1 MSDVNNSIDDFSS
14 KNQVNNTPENSNYSN
29 EDSNNSFKQQQDSS
43 AYESSMNS
51 DASIS
56 FDPKSSSPSSDSSNL
71 HGQSS
76 QYPQAQYSQS
86 QYPQAQYPQAQ
97 PQQSQYSQMQFNQ
110 QNAQFNQP
118 SQPYAPQNYNQSS
131 QAYNQFNQP
140 QFAQA
145 QAQFAQP
152 QQQYPQAQYNQSQ
165 YPQPQF
171 AQAQSQFAQTQ
182 QQYPQAQYNQ
192 AQYPQSQYSQMQFN
206 GQSSYKKPD
215 YSHSMTYN
223 QNSSQYGYRQNAE
236 TERLESYYSSTW
248 NKREKI
254 LLAIICV
261 VSIGFTYLS
270 NKVLYDSFNSYYLY
284 RHYYHTLP
292 KIMFLFIDNLLWA
305 SYSLLPFTLI
315 FSFAIV
321 LRKKY
326 SVILP
331 SICSIATTFLVQA
344 FLDFIIYKNHDFSS
358 YLKFIAYAIVP
369 TVIFAIVL
377 EVLQCKFMIRK
388 RSNIVSSI
396 IVTFASSFI
405 YVFVYFTSLTILFNS
420 RYEVSDYMYGMIS
433 SVILLVVI
441 PVLVAL
447 IMKLLGLPKFL
458 NPQREEKN
466 L

>member
-377 EVLQCKFMIRK
+377 EILQCKFMIRK
-388 RSNIVSSI
+388 RSNILSSI
-396 IVTFASSFI
+396 ILTFVSSFI
-405 YVFVYFTSLTILFNS
+405 YVFTHFVFLIILFKS
-420 RYEVSDYMYGMIS
+420 SYDVSDYMYSMIS

-441 PVLVAL
+441 PVLVSL

-458 NPQREEKN
+458 NPQREEMN

>member
-118 SQPYAPQNYNQSS
+118 VHPYAPQNYNQSS

-145 QAQFAQP
+145 QAQYAQM

-165 YPQPQF
+165 FAQPQF
-171 AQAQSQFAQTQ
+171 TQAQSQFAQ
-182 QQYPQAQYNQ
+182 P
-192 AQYPQSQYSQMQFN
+192 QYPQSQYSQMQFN

-292 KIMFLFIDNLLWA
+292 KIMFLFIDNLLWV

-331 SICSIATTFLVQA
+331 SICSIATSLLVKA
-344 FLDFIIYKNHDFSS
+344 VLDFIIYKNHDFSS

-377 EVLQCKFMIRK
+377 EILQCKFMIRK
-388 RSNIVSSI
+388 RSNILSSI
-396 IVTFASSFI
+396 ILTFVSSFI
-405 YVFVYFTSLTILFNS
+405 YVFTKFVFLIILFKS
-420 RYEVSDYMYGMIS
+420 SYDASDYMYGMIS
-433 SVILLVVI
+433 SAILLVVI

-458 NPQREEKN
+458 NPQREEMN

>member
-152 QQQYPQAQYNQSQ
+152 QQQYPQAQYNQ
-165 YPQPQF
+165 
-171 AQAQSQFAQTQ
+171 A
-182 QQYPQAQYNQ
+182 QYPQAQYPQSQFAQ

-223 QNSSQYGYRQNAE
+223 QNKSQYGYRQNAE
-236 TERLESYYSSTW
+236 TERLETYYSSTW

-254 LLAIICV
+254 LLAIIEV
-261 VSIGFTYLS
+261 VSIGFTYFS
-270 NKVLYDSFNSYYLY
+270 NRVLYTLFPYYRVYFYKYIAML
-284 RHYYHTLP
+284 
-292 KIMFLFIDNLLWA
+292 MSNLFWF

-315 FSFAIV
+315 LAFAIV

-331 SICSIATTFLVQA
+331 SICSIGTSFLVET
-344 FLDFIIYKNHDFSS
+344 FFRFIVEKDYNFEY
-358 YLKFIAYAIVP
+358 YLKFIVYAILP
-369 TVIFAIVL
+369 IVIFAIVL

-441 PVLVAL
+441 PVLVSL

-458 NPQREEKN
+458 NPQREEMN

>member
-56 FDPKSSSPSSDSSNL
+56 FDSKSSSPSSDSSNL

-86 QYPQAQYPQAQ
+86 QYSQSQYSQSQYPQAQ
-97 PQQSQYSQMQFNQ
+97 PQQSQYSQMQ
-110 QNAQFNQP
+110 
-118 SQPYAPQNYNQSS
+118 
-131 QAYNQFNQP
+131 
-140 QFAQA
+140 
-145 QAQFAQP
+145 
-152 QQQYPQAQYNQSQ
+152 QQYPQAQY
-165 YPQPQF
+165 PQPQF
-171 AQAQSQFAQTQ
+171 A
-182 QQYPQAQYNQ
+182 Q

-206 GQSSYKKPD
+206 GQSGYQKPD

-223 QNSSQYGYRQNAE
+223 QNKSQYGYRQNAE
-236 TERLESYYSSTW
+236 TERLETYYSSTW

-254 LLAIICV
+254 LLAIIEV
-261 VSIGFTYLS
+261 VSIGFTYFS
-270 NKVLYDSFNSYYLY
+270 NRVLYDLFNFNNLYY
-284 RHYYHTLP
+284 YYFHTMSRSMLVF
-292 KIMFLFIDNLLWA
+292 MSTLLWF

-315 FSFAIV
+315 LSFAIV

-331 SICSIATTFLVQA
+331 SICSVGTSFLVNT
-344 FLDFIIYKNHDFSS
+344 FIINKNHDFIQ
-358 YLKFIAYAIVP
+358 YLKFSVSSILPI
-369 TVIFAIVL
+369 VIFVIAL
-377 EVLQCKFMIRK
+377 EILQCKFMIRK
-388 RSNIVSSI
+388 RSNILSSI
-396 IVTFASSFI
+396 ILTFVSSFI
-405 YVFVYFTSLTILFNS
+405 YAFVDFIRSVIVYPESHYDGVDFIN
-420 RYEVSDYMYGMIS
+420 GMIS

-458 NPQREEKN
+458 NPQREEMN

>member
-29 EDSNNSFKQQQDSS
+29 EDNNNSFKQQQDSS

-56 FDPKSSSPSSDSSNL
+56 FNPKSSSPSSDSSNL

-76 QYPQAQYSQS
+76 QYPQAQPQQS
-86 QYPQAQYPQAQ
+86 QYPQAQS
-97 PQQSQYSQMQFNQ
+97 QQSQYSQMQFNQ

-118 SQPYAPQNYNQSS
+118 VQPYAPQNYNQSS

-152 QQQYPQAQYNQSQ
+152 QA
-165 YPQPQF
+165 
-171 AQAQSQFAQTQ
+171 QFAQTQ
-182 QQYPQAQYNQ
+182 QQYPQAQYPQPQFAQ

-206 GQSSYKKPD
+206 GQSGYQKPD

-223 QNSSQYGYRQNAE
+223 QNKSQYGYRQNAE
-236 TERLESYYSSTW
+236 TERLETYYSSTW

-254 LLAIICV
+254 LLAIIEV
-261 VSIGFTYLS
+261 VSIGFTYFS
-270 NKVLYDSFNSYYLY
+270 NRVLYDLFNFNNLYY
-284 RHYYHTLP
+284 YYFHTMSRSMLVF
-292 KIMFLFIDNLLWA
+292 MSTLLWF

-315 FSFAIV
+315 LSFAIV

-331 SICSIATTFLVQA
+331 SICSVGTSFLVNT
-344 FLDFIIYKNHDFSS
+344 FIINKNHDFIQ
-358 YLKFIAYAIVP
+358 YLKFSVSSILPI
-369 TVIFAIVL
+369 VIFVIAL
-377 EVLQCKFMIRK
+377 EILQCKFMIRK
-388 RSNIVSSI
+388 RSNILSSI
-396 IVTFASSFI
+396 ILTFVSSFI
-405 YVFVYFTSLTILFNS
+405 YAFVDFIRSVIVYPESHYDGVDFIN
-420 RYEVSDYMYGMIS
+420 GMIS

-458 NPQREEKN
+458 NPQREEMN

>member
-29 EDSNNSFKQQQDSS
+29 EDNNNSFKQQQDSS

-76 QYPQAQYSQS
+76 QYPQAQYPQA

-152 QQQYPQAQYNQSQ
+152 QQQYPQAQY
-165 YPQPQF
+165 PQPQF
-171 AQAQSQFAQTQ
+171 A
-182 QQYPQAQYNQ
+182 Q

-236 TERLESYYSSTW
+236 AERLETYYSSTW

-261 VSIGFTYLS
+261 VSIFLTYFS
-270 NKVLYDSFNSYYLY
+270 NRVLYVWFNIYTI
-284 RHYYHTLP
+284 HYYHILP
-292 KIMFLFIDNLLWA
+292 QLFMVDFLWF

-315 FSFAIV
+315 LSFAIV

-331 SICSIATTFLVQA
+331 SICSVVTSFLVEI
-344 FLDFIIYKNHDFSS
+344 FFRFIVEKDYNFEY
-358 YLKFIAYAIVP
+358 YLKFIVYAILP
-369 TVIFAIVL
+369 IVIFVIAL

-396 IVTFASSFI
+396 ILTFASSFI

-458 NPQREEKN
+458 NPQREEMN

>member
-29 EDSNNSFKQQQDSS
+29 EDNNNSFKQQQDSS

-76 QYPQAQYSQS
+76 QYPQAQYPQA

-145 QAQFAQP
+145 QAQYAQT
-152 QQQYPQAQYNQSQ
+152 QQQYPQAQYNQAQ
-165 YPQPQF
+165 YN
-171 AQAQSQFAQTQ
+171 QAQ
-182 QQYPQAQYNQ
+182 YNQAQYNQ

-206 GQSSYKKPD
+206 CQSSYKKPD

-236 TERLESYYSSTW
+236 TERLETYYTSTW

-270 NKVLYDSFNSYYLY
+270 NKVLYDTFNSYYLY

-377 EVLQCKFMIRK
+377 EILQCKFMIRK
-388 RSNIVSSI
+388 RSNILSSI
-396 IVTFASSFI
+396 ILTFVSSFI
-405 YVFVYFTSLTILFNS
+405 YVFTHFVFLIILFKS
-420 RYEVSDYMYGMIS
+420 SYDVSDYMYSMIS

-441 PVLVAL
+441 PVLVSL

-458 NPQREEKN
+458 NPQREEMN

>member
-29 EDSNNSFKQQQDSS
+29 EDNNNSFKQQQDSS

-56 FDPKSSSPSSDSSNL
+56 FNPKSSSPSSDSSNL

-86 QYPQAQYPQAQ
+86 QYSQAQYPQAQ

-118 SQPYAPQNYNQSS
+118 VQPYAPQNYNQSS

-145 QAQFAQP
+145 QAQFAQT

-165 YPQPQF
+165 YPQAQYPQPQF
-171 AQAQSQFAQTQ
+171 A
-182 QQYPQAQYNQ
+182 Q

-377 EVLQCKFMIRK
+377 EILQCKFMIRK
-388 RSNIVSSI
+388 RSNILSSI
-396 IVTFASSFI
+396 ILTFVSSFI
-405 YVFVYFTSLTILFNS
+405 YVFTHFVFLIILFKS
-420 RYEVSDYMYGMIS
+420 SYDVSDYMYSMIS

-441 PVLVAL
+441 PVLVSL

-458 NPQREEKN
+458 NPQREEMN

>member
-29 EDSNNSFKQQQDSS
+29 EDNNNSFKQQQDSS

-56 FDPKSSSPSSDSSNL
+56 FDTKSSSPSSDSSNL

-97 PQQSQYSQMQFNQ
+97 PQQSQYVQTQFNQ

-145 QAQFAQP
+145 Q
-152 QQQYPQAQYNQSQ
+152 SQ
-165 YPQPQF
+165 Y
-171 AQAQSQFAQTQ
+171 AQTQ
-182 QQYPQAQYNQ
+182 QQYPQAQYPQSQFAQAQAQYPQSQFAQ

-377 EVLQCKFMIRK
+377 EILQCKFMIRK
-388 RSNIVSSI
+388 RSNILSSI
-396 IVTFASSFI
+396 ILTFVSSFI
-405 YVFVYFTSLTILFNS
+405 YVFTHFVFLIILFKS
-420 RYEVSDYMYGMIS
+420 SYDVSDYMYSMIS

-458 NPQREEKN
+458 NPQREEMN

>member
-76 QYPQAQYSQS
+76 QYPQAQY
-86 QYPQAQYPQAQ
+86 PQAQYPQAQ

-118 SQPYAPQNYNQSS
+118 VQPYAPQNYNQSS

-145 QAQFAQP
+145 QAQFAQT
-152 QQQYPQAQYNQSQ
+152 QQQYPQAQYN
-165 YPQPQF
+165 
-171 AQAQSQFAQTQ
+171 
-182 QQYPQAQYNQ
+182 QAQYNQ

-377 EVLQCKFMIRK
+377 EILQCKFMIRK
-388 RSNIVSSI
+388 RSNILSSI
-396 IVTFASSFI
+396 ILTFVSSFI
-405 YVFVYFTSLTILFNS
+405 YVFTHFVFLIILFKS
-420 RYEVSDYMYGMIS
+420 SYDVSDYMYVMIS

-458 NPQREEKN
+458 NPQREEMN

>member
-165 YPQPQF
+165 YPQAQYPQPQF
-171 AQAQSQFAQTQ
+171 AQAQYQ
-182 QQYPQAQYNQ
+182 
-192 AQYPQSQYSQMQFN
+192 QSQYSQMQFN
-206 GQSSYKKPD
+206 GQPGYQKPD

-223 QNSSQYGYRQNAE
+223 QNKSQYGYRQNAE
-236 TERLESYYSSTW
+236 TERLETYYSSTW

-254 LLAIICV
+254 LLAIIEV
-261 VSIGFTYLS
+261 VSIGFTYFS
-270 NKVLYDSFNSYYLY
+270 NRVLYDLFNFNNLYY
-284 RHYYHTLP
+284 YYFHTMSRSMLVF
-292 KIMFLFIDNLLWA
+292 MSTLLWF

-315 FSFAIV
+315 LSFAIV

-331 SICSIATTFLVQA
+331 SICSVGTSFLVNT
-344 FLDFIIYKNHDFSS
+344 FIINKNHDFIQ
-358 YLKFIAYAIVP
+358 YLKFSVSSILPI
-369 TVIFAIVL
+369 VIFVIAL
-377 EVLQCKFMIRK
+377 EILQCKFMIRK
-388 RSNIVSSI
+388 RSNILSSI
-396 IVTFASSFI
+396 ILTFVSSFI
-405 YVFVYFTSLTILFNS
+405 YAFVDFIRSVIVYPESHYDGVDFIN
-420 RYEVSDYMYGMIS
+420 GMIS

-458 NPQREEKN
+458 NPQREEMN

>member
-86 QYPQAQYPQAQ
+86 QYSQAQYPQAQ
-97 PQQSQYSQMQFNQ
+97 PQQSQYVQTQFNQ
-110 QNAQFNQP
+110 QNAQFNQHA
-118 SQPYAPQNYNQSS
+118 QPYAPQNYNQ
-131 QAYNQFNQP
+131 
-140 QFAQA
+140 FAQP
-145 QAQFAQP
+145 QAQFAQT

-182 QQYPQAQYNQ
+182 QQYPQAQYNQAQYNQAQYNQ

-377 EVLQCKFMIRK
+377 EILQCKFMIRK
-388 RSNIVSSI
+388 RSNILSSI
-396 IVTFASSFI
+396 ILTFVSSFI
-405 YVFVYFTSLTILFNS
+405 YVFTHFVFLIILFKS
-420 RYEVSDYMYGMIS
+420 SYDVSDYMYSMIS

-441 PVLVAL
+441 PVLVSL

-458 NPQREEKN
+458 NPQREEMN

>member
-145 QAQFAQP
+145 QAQYAQT
-152 QQQYPQAQYNQSQ
+152 QQQYPQAQYNQAQ
-165 YPQPQF
+165 YN
-171 AQAQSQFAQTQ
+171 QAQ
-182 QQYPQAQYNQ
+182 YNQAQYNQ

-206 GQSSYKKPD
+206 CQSSYKKPD

-236 TERLESYYSSTW
+236 TERLETYYTSTW

-270 NKVLYDSFNSYYLY
+270 NKVLYDTFNSYYLY

-377 EVLQCKFMIRK
+377 EILQCKFMIRK
-388 RSNIVSSI
+388 RSNILSSI
-396 IVTFASSFI
+396 ILTFVSSFI
-405 YVFVYFTSLTILFNS
+405 YVFTHFVFLIILFKS
-420 RYEVSDYMYGMIS
+420 SYDVSDYMYSMIS

-441 PVLVAL
+441 PVLVSL

-458 NPQREEKN
+458 NPQREEMN

>member
-29 EDSNNSFKQQQDSS
+29 EDNNNSFKQQQDSS

-56 FDPKSSSPSSDSSNL
+56 FDTKSSSPSSDSSNL

-86 QYPQAQYPQAQ
+86 QYPQAQ

-145 QAQFAQP
+145 Q
-152 QQQYPQAQYNQSQ
+152 SQ
-165 YPQPQF
+165 Y
-171 AQAQSQFAQTQ
+171 AQTQ
-182 QQYPQAQYNQ
+182 QQYPQAQYPQSQFAQAQAQYAQPQFAQ

-377 EVLQCKFMIRK
+377 EILQCKFMIRK
-388 RSNIVSSI
+388 RSNILSSI
-396 IVTFASSFI
+396 ILTFVSSFI
-405 YVFVYFTSLTILFNS
+405 YVFTHFVFLIILFKS
-420 RYEVSDYMYGMIS
+420 SYDVSDYMYVMIS

-458 NPQREEKN
+458 NPQREEMN

>member
-86 QYPQAQYPQAQ
+86 QYSQAQYSQAQYPQAQ

-118 SQPYAPQNYNQSS
+118 VQPYAPQNYNQSS

-145 QAQFAQP
+145 QAQFAQT

-165 YPQPQF
+165 YPQAQYPQPQF
-171 AQAQSQFAQTQ
+171 A
-182 QQYPQAQYNQ
+182 Q

-377 EVLQCKFMIRK
+377 EILQCKFMIRK
-388 RSNIVSSI
+388 RSNILSSI
-396 IVTFASSFI
+396 ILTFVSSFI
-405 YVFVYFTSLTILFNS
+405 YVFTHFVFLIILFKS
-420 RYEVSDYMYGMIS
+420 SYDVSDYMYSMIS

-441 PVLVAL
+441 PVLVSL

-458 NPQREEKN
+458 NPQREEMN

>member
-29 EDSNNSFKQQQDSS
+29 EDNNNSFKQQQDSS

-56 FDPKSSSPSSDSSNL
+56 FDPKSSSPSSPSSNL

-76 QYPQAQYSQS
+76 QYSQS

-118 SQPYAPQNYNQSS
+118 VQPYAPQNYNQSS

-152 QQQYPQAQYNQSQ
+152 QQQYPQAQY
-165 YPQPQF
+165 P
-171 AQAQSQFAQTQ
+171 QSQFA
-182 QQYPQAQYNQ
+182 Q

-261 VSIGFTYLS
+261 VSIGFTYFS
-270 NKVLYDSFNSYYLY
+270 NRVLYDLFNFNNLYY
-284 RHYYHTLP
+284 YYFHTMSRSMLVF
-292 KIMFLFIDNLLWA
+292 MSTLLWF

-377 EVLQCKFMIRK
+377 EILQCKFMIRK
-388 RSNIVSSI
+388 RSNILSSI
-396 IVTFASSFI
+396 ILTFVSSFI
-405 YVFVYFTSLTILFNS
+405 YVFTHFVFLIILFKS
-420 RYEVSDYMYGMIS
+420 SYDVSDYMYSMIS

-441 PVLVAL
+441 PVLVSL

-458 NPQREEKN
+458 NPQREEMN

>member
-76 QYPQAQYSQS
+76 QYPQAQYSQ
-86 QYPQAQYPQAQ
+86 AQ

-118 SQPYAPQNYNQSS
+118 VQPYAPQNYNQSS

-145 QAQFAQP
+145 QAQFAQT

-165 YPQPQF
+165 YPQAQYPQPQF
-171 AQAQSQFAQTQ
+171 AQAQYQ
-182 QQYPQAQYNQ
+182 
-192 AQYPQSQYSQMQFN
+192 QSQYSQMQFN
-206 GQSSYKKPD
+206 GQSGYQKPD

-223 QNSSQYGYRQNAE
+223 QNKSQYGYRQNAE
-236 TERLESYYSSTW
+236 TERLETYYSSTW

-254 LLAIICV
+254 LLAIIEV
-261 VSIGFTYLS
+261 VSIGFTYFS
-270 NKVLYDSFNSYYLY
+270 NRVLYDLFNFNNLYY
-284 RHYYHTLP
+284 YYFHTMSRSMLVF
-292 KIMFLFIDNLLWA
+292 MSTLLWF

-315 FSFAIV
+315 LSFAIV

-331 SICSIATTFLVQA
+331 SICSVGTSFLVNT
-344 FLDFIIYKNHDFSS
+344 FIINKNHDFIQ
-358 YLKFIAYAIVP
+358 YLKFSVSSILPI
-369 TVIFAIVL
+369 VIFVIAL
-377 EVLQCKFMIRK
+377 EILQCKFMIRK
-388 RSNIVSSI
+388 RSNILSSI
-396 IVTFASSFI
+396 ILTFVSSFI
-405 YVFVYFTSLTILFNS
+405 YAFVDFIRSVIVYPESHYDGVDFIN
-420 RYEVSDYMYGMIS
+420 GMIS

-458 NPQREEKN
+458 NPQREEMN

>member
-29 EDSNNSFKQQQDSS
+29 EDNNNSFKQQQDSS

-76 QYPQAQYSQS
+76 QYPQAQY
-86 QYPQAQYPQAQ
+86 PQAQYPQAQ

-118 SQPYAPQNYNQSS
+118 VQPYAPQNYNQSS

-145 QAQFAQP
+145 QAQFAQ
-152 QQQYPQAQYNQSQ
+152 
-165 YPQPQF
+165 
-171 AQAQSQFAQTQ
+171 TQ

-192 AQYPQSQYSQMQFN
+192 AQYPQSQFAQAQYPQSQYSQIQFN
-206 GQSSYKKPD
+206 GQSGYQKPD

-223 QNSSQYGYRQNAE
+223 QNKSQYGYRQNAE
-236 TERLESYYSSTW
+236 TERLETYYSSTW

-377 EVLQCKFMIRK
+377 EILQCKFMIRK
-388 RSNIVSSI
+388 RSNILSSI
-396 IVTFASSFI
+396 ILTFVSSFI
-405 YVFVYFTSLTILFNS
+405 YVFTHFVFLIILFKS
-420 RYEVSDYMYGMIS
+420 SYDVSDYMYSMIS

-458 NPQREEKN
+458 NPQREEMN

>member
-29 EDSNNSFKQQQDSS
+29 EDNNNSFKQQQDSS

-76 QYPQAQYSQS
+76 QYPQAQPQQS
-86 QYPQAQYPQAQ
+86 QYPQAQS
-97 PQQSQYSQMQFNQ
+97 QQSQYSQMQFNQ

-145 QAQFAQP
+145 QAQFAQT

-165 YPQPQF
+165 YPQAQYPQPQF
-171 AQAQSQFAQTQ
+171 A
-182 QQYPQAQYNQ
+182 Q

-206 GQSSYKKPD
+206 GQPGYQKPD

-223 QNSSQYGYRQNAE
+223 QNKSQYGYRQNAE
-236 TERLESYYSSTW
+236 TERLETYYSSTW

-254 LLAIICV
+254 LLAIIEV
-261 VSIGFTYLS
+261 VSIGFTYFS
-270 NKVLYDSFNSYYLY
+270 NRVLYDLFNFNNLYY
-284 RHYYHTLP
+284 YYFHTMSRSMLVF
-292 KIMFLFIDNLLWA
+292 MSTLLWF

-315 FSFAIV
+315 LSFAIV

-331 SICSIATTFLVQA
+331 SICSVGTSFLVNT
-344 FLDFIIYKNHDFSS
+344 FIINKNHDFIQ
-358 YLKFIAYAIVP
+358 YLKFSVSSILPI
-369 TVIFAIVL
+369 VIFVIAL
-377 EVLQCKFMIRK
+377 EILQCKFMIRK
-388 RSNIVSSI
+388 RSNILSSI
-396 IVTFASSFI
+396 ILTFVSSFI
-405 YVFVYFTSLTILFNS
+405 YAFVDFIRSVIVYPESHYDGVDFIN
-420 RYEVSDYMYGMIS
+420 GMIS

-458 NPQREEKN
+458 NPQREEMN

>member
-29 EDSNNSFKQQQDSS
+29 EDNNNSFKQQQDSS

-56 FDPKSSSPSSDSSNL
+56 FDPKSSSPSSPSSNL

-97 PQQSQYSQMQFNQ
+97 SQQSQYSQMQFNQ

-145 QAQFAQP
+145 QAQ
-152 QQQYPQAQYNQSQ
+152 Y
-165 YPQPQF
+165 
-171 AQAQSQFAQTQ
+171 AQTQ
-182 QQYPQAQYNQ
+182 QQYPQAQYNQAQYPQAQYPQSQFAQ

-236 TERLESYYSSTW
+236 TERLETYYSSTW

-377 EVLQCKFMIRK
+377 EILQCKFMIRK
-388 RSNIVSSI
+388 RSNILSSI
-396 IVTFASSFI
+396 ILTFVSSFI
-405 YVFVYFTSLTILFNS
+405 YVFTHFVFLIILFKS
-420 RYEVSDYMYGMIS
+420 SYDVSDYMYSMIS

-441 PVLVAL
+441 PVLVSL

-458 NPQREEKN
+458 NPQREEMN

>member
-86 QYPQAQYPQAQ
+86 QYSQAQYPQAQ

-118 SQPYAPQNYNQSS
+118 VQPYAPQNYNQSS

-145 QAQFAQP
+145 QAQ
-152 QQQYPQAQYNQSQ
+152 Y
-165 YPQPQF
+165 
-171 AQAQSQFAQTQ
+171 AQTQ

-192 AQYPQSQYSQMQFN
+192 AQYPQAQYPQSQFAQAQYPQSQYSQMQFN
-206 GQSSYKKPD
+206 GQSGYQKPD

-223 QNSSQYGYRQNAE
+223 QNKSQYGYRQNAE
-236 TERLESYYSSTW
+236 TERLETYYSSTW

-254 LLAIICV
+254 LLAIIEV
-261 VSIGFTYLS
+261 VSIGFTYFS
-270 NKVLYDSFNSYYLY
+270 NRVLYTLFPYYRVYFYKYIAML
-284 RHYYHTLP
+284 
-292 KIMFLFIDNLLWA
+292 MSNLFWF

-315 FSFAIV
+315 LAFAIV

-331 SICSIATTFLVQA
+331 SICSIGTSFLVET
-344 FLDFIIYKNHDFSS
+344 FFRFIVEKDYNFEY
-358 YLKFIAYAIVP
+358 YLKFIVYAILP
-369 TVIFAIVL
+369 IVIFAIVL

-458 NPQREEKN
+458 NPQREEMN

>member
-29 EDSNNSFKQQQDSS
+29 EDNNNSFKQQQDSS

-56 FDPKSSSPSSDSSNL
+56 FDSKSSSPSSDSSNL

-76 QYPQAQYSQS
+76 QYPQAQPQQS
-86 QYPQAQYPQAQ
+86 QYPQAQYPQEQYQNTQFNQSQYSQGQ
-97 PQQSQYSQMQFNQ
+97 PQQSQYVQTQFNQ
-110 QNAQFNQP
+110 QNAQFNQHA
-118 SQPYAPQNYNQSS
+118 QPYAPQNYNQ
-131 QAYNQFNQP
+131 
-140 QFAQA
+140 FAQP
-145 QAQFAQP
+145 QAQFAQT
-152 QQQYPQAQYNQSQ
+152 QQQYPQAQYN
-165 YPQPQF
+165 
-171 AQAQSQFAQTQ
+171 
-182 QQYPQAQYNQ
+182 QAQYNQ

-261 VSIGFTYLS
+261 VSIGFTYFS
-270 NKVLYDSFNSYYLY
+270 NRVLYDLFNFNNLYY
-284 RHYYHTLP
+284 YYFHTMSRSMLVF
-292 KIMFLFIDNLLWA
+292 MSTLLWF

-315 FSFAIV
+315 LSFAIV

-331 SICSIATTFLVQA
+331 SICSVGTSFLVNT
-344 FLDFIIYKNHDFSS
+344 FIINKNHDFIQ
-358 YLKFIAYAIVP
+358 YLKFSVSSILPI
-369 TVIFAIVL
+369 VIFVIAL
-377 EVLQCKFMIRK
+377 EILQCKFMIRK
-388 RSNIVSSI
+388 RSNILSSI
-396 IVTFASSFI
+396 ILTFVSSFI
-405 YVFVYFTSLTILFNS
+405 YAFVDFIRSVIVYPESHYDGVDFIN
-420 RYEVSDYMYGMIS
+420 GMIS

-458 NPQREEKN
+458 NPQREEMN

>member
-29 EDSNNSFKQQQDSS
+29 EDNNNSFKQQQDPS

-76 QYPQAQYSQS
+76 QYPQAQY
-86 QYPQAQYPQAQ
+86 PQAQ

-118 SQPYAPQNYNQSS
+118 VQPYAPQNYNQSS

-145 QAQFAQP
+145 QAQ
-152 QQQYPQAQYNQSQ
+152 Y
-165 YPQPQF
+165 
-171 AQAQSQFAQTQ
+171 AQTQ

-192 AQYPQSQYSQMQFN
+192 AQYPQAQYPQSQFAQAQYPQSQYSQMQFN
-206 GQSSYKKPD
+206 GQSGYQKPD

-223 QNSSQYGYRQNAE
+223 QNKSQYGYRQNAE
-236 TERLESYYSSTW
+236 TERLETYYSSTW

-261 VSIGFTYLS
+261 VSIGFTYFS
-270 NKVLYDSFNSYYLY
+270 NRVLYTLLPYYRVYFYGYVPRLIS
-284 RHYYHTLP
+284 T
-292 KIMFLFIDNLLWA
+292 LLWF

-315 FSFAIV
+315 LAFAIV

-326 SVILP
+326 SVIFP
-331 SICSIATTFLVQA
+331 SICSVVTSFLVEA
-344 FLDFIIYKNHDFSS
+344 FFQFIVYKNYNFEY
-358 YLKFIAYAIVP
+358 YLKFIVYAILP
-369 TVIFAIVL
+369 IVIFAIVL

-441 PVLVAL
+441 PALVAL

>member
-29 EDSNNSFKQQQDSS
+29 EDNNNSFKQQQDSS

-76 QYPQAQYSQS
+76 QYPQAQY
-86 QYPQAQYPQAQ
+86 PQAQYPQAQ

-118 SQPYAPQNYNQSS
+118 VQPYAPQNYNQSS

-145 QAQFAQP
+145 QAQFAQ
-152 QQQYPQAQYNQSQ
+152 
-165 YPQPQF
+165 
-171 AQAQSQFAQTQ
+171 TQ

-192 AQYPQSQYSQMQFN
+192 TQYPQSQFAQAQYPQSQYSQIQFN
-206 GQSSYKKPD
+206 GQSGYQKPD

-223 QNSSQYGYRQNAE
+223 QNKSQYGYRQNAE
-236 TERLESYYSSTW
+236 TERLETYYSSTW

-377 EVLQCKFMIRK
+377 EILQCKFMIRK
-388 RSNIVSSI
+388 RSNILSSI
-396 IVTFASSFI
+396 ILTFVSSFI
-405 YVFVYFTSLTILFNS
+405 YVFTHFVFLIILFKS
-420 RYEVSDYMYGMIS
+420 SYDVSDYMYSMIS

-441 PVLVAL
+441 PVLVSL

-458 NPQREEKN
+458 NPQREEMN

>member
-29 EDSNNSFKQQQDSS
+29 EDNNNSFKQQQDSS

-56 FDPKSSSPSSDSSNL
+56 FNPKSSSPSSDSSNL

-76 QYPQAQYSQS
+76 QYPQAQPQQS
-86 QYPQAQYPQAQ
+86 QYPQAQS
-97 PQQSQYSQMQFNQ
+97 QQSQYSQMQFNQ

-118 SQPYAPQNYNQSS
+118 VQPYAPQNYNQSS

-152 QQQYPQAQYNQSQ
+152 QA
-165 YPQPQF
+165 
-171 AQAQSQFAQTQ
+171 QFAQTQ
-182 QQYPQAQYNQ
+182 QQYPQAQYNQAQYNQ

-261 VSIGFTYLS
+261 VSIGFTYFS
-270 NKVLYDSFNSYYLY
+270 NKVLYSLLPYYRVYFYGYVPRLIS
-284 RHYYHTLP
+284 T
-292 KIMFLFIDNLLWA
+292 LLWF

-315 FSFAIV
+315 LSFTIV

-331 SICSIATTFLVQA
+331 SICSIATSFLVQT
-344 FLDFIIYKNHDFSS
+344 FFRFIVEKDYNFEY
-358 YLKFIAYAIVP
+358 YLKFIVYAILP
-369 TVIFAIVL
+369 IVIFAIVL

-420 RYEVSDYMYGMIS
+420 KYEGSDYMYGMIS

-458 NPQREEKN
+458 NPQREEMN

>member
-29 EDSNNSFKQQQDSS
+29 EDNNNSFKQQQDSS

-56 FDPKSSSPSSDSSNL
+56 FDPKSSSPSSPSSNL

-97 PQQSQYSQMQFNQ
+97 SQQSQYSQMQFNQ

-131 QAYNQFNQP
+131 QAYNQFN
-140 QFAQA
+140 
-145 QAQFAQP
+145 
-152 QQQYPQAQYNQSQ
+152 
-165 YPQPQF
+165 QPQF

-377 EVLQCKFMIRK
+377 EILQCKFMIRK
-388 RSNIVSSI
+388 RSNILSSI
-396 IVTFASSFI
+396 ILTFVSSFI
-405 YVFVYFTSLTILFNS
+405 YVFTHFVFLIILFKS
-420 RYEVSDYMYGMIS
+420 SYDVSDYMYSMIS

-458 NPQREEKN
+458 NPQREEMN

>member
-56 FDPKSSSPSSDSSNL
+56 FDSKSSSPSSDSSNL

-86 QYPQAQYPQAQ
+86 QYSQSQYPQAQ
-97 PQQSQYSQMQFNQ
+97 PQQSQYSQMQ
-110 QNAQFNQP
+110 
-118 SQPYAPQNYNQSS
+118 
-131 QAYNQFNQP
+131 
-140 QFAQA
+140 
-145 QAQFAQP
+145 
-152 QQQYPQAQYNQSQ
+152 QQYPQAQY
-165 YPQPQF
+165 PQPQF
-171 AQAQSQFAQTQ
+171 A
-182 QQYPQAQYNQ
+182 Q

-206 GQSSYKKPD
+206 GQPGYQKPD

-223 QNSSQYGYRQNAE
+223 QNKSQYGYRQNAE
-236 TERLESYYSSTW
+236 TERLETYYSSTW

-254 LLAIICV
+254 LLAIIEV
-261 VSIGFTYLS
+261 VSIGFTYFS
-270 NKVLYDSFNSYYLY
+270 NRVLYDLFNFNNLYY
-284 RHYYHTLP
+284 YYFHTMSRSMLVF
-292 KIMFLFIDNLLWA
+292 MSTLLWF

-315 FSFAIV
+315 LSFAIV

-331 SICSIATTFLVQA
+331 SICSVGTSFLVNT
-344 FLDFIIYKNHDFSS
+344 FIINKNHDFIQ
-358 YLKFIAYAIVP
+358 YLKFSVSSILPI
-369 TVIFAIVL
+369 VIFVIAL
-377 EVLQCKFMIRK
+377 EILQCKFMIRK
-388 RSNIVSSI
+388 RSNILSSI
-396 IVTFASSFI
+396 ILTFVSSFI
-405 YVFVYFTSLTILFNS
+405 YAFVDFIRSVIVYPESHYDGVDFIN
-420 RYEVSDYMYGMIS
+420 GMIS

-458 NPQREEKN
+458 NPQREEMN

>member
-29 EDSNNSFKQQQDSS
+29 EDSNNSFKQQQDPS

-56 FDPKSSSPSSDSSNL
+56 FDPKSSSPASDSSNL

-76 QYPQAQYSQS
+76 QYPQAQPQQS
-86 QYPQAQYPQAQ
+86 QYPQAQS
-97 PQQSQYSQMQFNQ
+97 QQSQYSQMQFNQ

-152 QQQYPQAQYNQSQ
+152 QQQYPQAQYNQAQ
-165 YPQPQF
+165 YP
-171 AQAQSQFAQTQ
+171 QSQFA
-182 QQYPQAQYNQ
+182 Q

-206 GQSSYKKPD
+206 GQSGYQKPD

-223 QNSSQYGYRQNAE
+223 QNKSQYGYRQNAE
-236 TERLESYYSSTW
+236 TERLETYYSSTW

-261 VSIGFTYLS
+261 VSIFLTYFS
-270 NKVLYDSFNSYYLY
+270 NRVLYVWFNIYTI
-284 RHYYHTLP
+284 HYYRILP
-292 KIMFLFIDNLLWA
+292 QLFMVDFLWF

-315 FSFAIV
+315 LAFAIV

-331 SICSIATTFLVQA
+331 SICSIGTSFLVET
-344 FLDFIIYKNHDFSS
+344 FFRFI
-358 YLKFIAYAIVP
+358 V
-369 TVIFAIVL
+369 
-377 EVLQCKFMIRK
+377 E
-388 RSNIVSSI
+388 
-396 IVTFASSFI
+396 
-405 YVFVYFTSLTILFNS
+405 
-420 RYEVSDYMYGMIS
+420 
-433 SVILLVVI
+433 
-441 PVLVAL
+441 
-447 IMKLLGLPKFL
+447 
-458 NPQREEKN
+458 
-466 L
+466 

>member
-29 EDSNNSFKQQQDSS
+29 EDNNNSFKQQQDSS

-56 FDPKSSSPSSDSSNL
+56 FNPKSSSPSSDSSNL

-76 QYPQAQYSQS
+76 QYPQAQPQQS
-86 QYPQAQYPQAQ
+86 QYPQAQS
-97 PQQSQYSQMQFNQ
+97 QQSQYSQMQFNQ

-118 SQPYAPQNYNQSS
+118 VQPYAPQNYNQSS

-152 QQQYPQAQYNQSQ
+152 QQQYPQAQYN
-165 YPQPQF
+165 
-171 AQAQSQFAQTQ
+171 
-182 QQYPQAQYNQ
+182 QAQYNQ

-261 VSIGFTYLS
+261 VSIGFTYFS
-270 NKVLYDSFNSYYLY
+270 NKVLYSLLPYYRVYFYGYVPRLIS
-284 RHYYHTLP
+284 T
-292 KIMFLFIDNLLWA
+292 LLWF

-315 FSFAIV
+315 LSFTIV

-331 SICSIATTFLVQA
+331 SICSIATSFLVQT
-344 FLDFIIYKNHDFSS
+344 FFRFIVEKDYNFEY
-358 YLKFIAYAIVP
+358 YLKFIVYAILP
-369 TVIFAIVL
+369 IVIFAIVL

-420 RYEVSDYMYGMIS
+420 KYEGSDYMYGMIS

-458 NPQREEKN
+458 NPQREEMN